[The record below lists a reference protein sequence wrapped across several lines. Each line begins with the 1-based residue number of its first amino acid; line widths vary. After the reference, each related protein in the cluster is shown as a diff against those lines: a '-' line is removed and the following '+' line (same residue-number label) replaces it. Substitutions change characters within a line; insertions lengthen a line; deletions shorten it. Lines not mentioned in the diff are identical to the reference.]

1 MGAPSAYTHTVSVKA
16 IEPTKEKYAT
26 VAVEYP
32 SAPPHKN
39 TMIKGI
45 IKALKRTVGNPQRI
59 KRKGSFLRNKPT
71 RYAVNAANSVAK
83 EPINT
88 SYTRYG
94 DAKFDSIQPIYKA
107 GMASGKKMGK
117 IQSASAGR
125 I

>member
-45 IKALKRTVGNPQRI
+45 IKALKRTVGNPHRI
-59 KRKGSFLRNKPT
+59 NRYGSFFMYLPT
-71 RYAVNAANSVAK
+71 MYALNAS
-83 EPINT
+83 
-88 SYTRYG
+88 
-94 DAKFDSIQPIYKA
+94 KA
-107 GMASGKKMGK
+107 LITKVKGLYIAYPAM
-117 IQSASAGR
+117 ISASALPIPAAR
-125 I
+125 HP